1 MIFTPPACILPVG
14 NYGDAFYRPSLSYQV
29 KSMRSTLQRV
39 SLQLLTD
46 DFRQRRRLTVVLM
59 TAGVYLVCAGIL
71 MYGALTGLFAPTA
84 AGILS
89 AACAA
94 TPILMFAVIRSGL
107 NLRFAEPSLALPQA
121 LCAQTLIA
129 AAYAVSGPVHPCTL
143 ILLATVMVFGMFEM
157 QTMKVWK
164 LMTYTI
170 VLMGIVMVW
179 RAGNDPVMYPAA
191 LERIYFLLT
200 ATVLPSISSLS
211 VQLRRMRE
219 RLRTQKAE
227 LESALSHIRQVA
239 THDELTGLP
248 NRRHMLTLLAEH
260 AERHGRGGPGFMV
273 ALADMDHFKSVNDTF
288 GHRAGDD
295 ALICFA
301 KQARVHLRNTDI
313 VGRWGGEEF
322 LIILPESPPG
332 DPNIGIERLRG
343 ALAVTEAS
351 RLAPHLRLA
360 FSAGIARYQ
369 SDEELDDVI
378 ERADGALY
386 AAKHAGRNRS
396 VTR

>member
-1 MIFTPPACILPVG
+1 
-14 NYGDAFYRPSLSYQV
+14 
-29 KSMRSTLQRV
+29 
-39 SLQLLTD
+39 
-46 DFRQRRRLTVVLM
+46 
-59 TAGVYLVCAGIL
+59 
-71 MYGALTGLFAPTA
+71 
-84 AGILS
+84 
-89 AACAA
+89 
-94 TPILMFAVIRSGL
+94 
-107 NLRFAEPSLALPQA
+107 
-121 LCAQTLIA
+121 
-129 AAYAVSGPVHPCTL
+129 
-143 ILLATVMVFGMFEM
+143 
-157 QTMKVWK
+157 
-164 LMTYTI
+164 
-170 VLMGIVMVW
+170 
-179 RAGNDPVMYPAA
+179 
-191 LERIYFLLT
+191 LLT

-288 GHRAGDD
+288 GHRVGDD

-396 VTR
+396 MTR